1 MCKCD
6 HPVRACICAQVL
18 DKAALQELF
27 AAQAP
32 FDILISAATGGE
44 RAFGPFLKMDMD
56 GYAGSFDKL
65 WGYANVI
72 RFGTEYLPADGCI
85 VLVSGTPAKRAKLGQ
100 ISLAS
105 VGASVEHLVR
115 SVAAELAPRRINCV
129 SPGLI
134 GTPMHTDGSPEKE
147 KRLLDNT
154 AGNLIPRP
162 VSQAHHPTLVRH
174 AYGRS
179 VWLPH
184 RLQSLHYAGNCGGVR
199 TGDYV
204 LRDQRLHDW
213 QHDRGGRG
221 RALGELV
228 VCGAPAQSSS

>member
-1 MCKCD
+1 MTCPCV
-6 HPVRACICAQVL
+6 HCAQVL

-65 WGYANVI
+65 WGYANVV

-129 SPGLI
+129 SPGCRLCA
-134 GTPMHTDGSPEKE
+134 SACRSAPEKE
-147 KRLLDNT
+147 QRLLDNT
-154 AGNLIPRP
+154 AGNLIPRA
-162 VSQAHHPTLVRH
+162 VSQSPPVYSSAPR
-174 AYGRS
+174 
-179 VWLPH
+179 VW
-184 RLQSLHYAGNCGGVR
+184 
-199 TGDYV
+199 
-204 LRDQRLHDW
+204 
-213 QHDRGGRG
+213 
-221 RALGELV
+221 
-228 VCGAPAQSSS
+228 